1 MKTLMRVGAV
11 LAAVAFCAPALAC
24 SDMWQQ
30 TTAQTTTTEQQPV
43 AAAQPAQAEQVKQ
56 ARQVKKTAKA
66 QTKVAKARSQKVAAA
81 N

>member
-1 MKTLMRVGAV
+1 MKTLMRAGAV

-30 TTAQTTTTEQQPV
+30 TTAQTTTEQQQPV
-43 AAAQPAQAEQVKQ
+43 ASAQPAPKQVKQ

-66 QTKVAKARSQKVAAA
+66 QTKVAKAQSQKVAAA